1 MKIPGNTDAEKML
14 IKAYIA
20 VEAVLLIAIQAN
32 RIMHFTRLGV
42 IGYPAIVI
50 NTAVAAYFFAKY
62 GRTLRDRSANLIACA
77 LFVTLIADWF
87 LTFRG
92 ARHGTPAY
100 IYGAAAFCLV
110 EILYAAYLKAGT
122 GSVIARAALFAAGLL
137 GLHRAG
143 MLNAESAL
151 GILNVILVLVNV
163 IDAWAAKRRDA
174 ALMFKLGI
182 TLFLLCDI
190 TVMMKVV
197 THGGTRTSLSF
208 MTWLFYVPAQ
218 VLLTLSYAEACSD
231 RTGD

>member
-1 MKIPGNTDAEKML
+1 MKKLANTETEKNL

-20 VEAVLLIAIQAN
+20 IEAVLLIAIQTN
-32 RIMHFTRLGV
+32 RIMHFSRLGV
-42 IGYPAIVI
+42 LGYPAIVI

-62 GRTLRDRSANLIACA
+62 GRTIRDRSANLIACA

-92 ARHGTPAY
+92 ARHGEMIY
-100 IYGAAAFCLV
+100 IYGVTAFCLV
-110 EILYAAYLKAGT
+110 EILYAVYLKAGT
-122 GSVIARAALFAAGLL
+122 GSVIARAALFAAALL
-137 GLHRAG
+137 GLKKAG

-151 GILNVILVLVNV
+151 GMLNVTLLLMNA

-174 ALMFKLGI
+174 SLLFRLGI
-182 TLFLLCDI
+182 TLFLLCDL
-190 TVMMKVV
+190 TVMLKVL
-197 THGGTRTSLSF
+197 THGGARTALSF

-218 VLLTLSYAEACSD
+218 VLLVLSYAEACSG